1 MSGSIVTK
9 INCPRCG
16 DTKKKLNVFEEDGVR
31 TGYCFAGGHSDGCG
45 SRYFHTEALAEIPES
60 DVPYVEKEP
69 QDLSWIS
76 SLQSLD
82 NPDRGLMRGAY
93 NYFGVKHGLS
103 MQDGRTISETYY
115 PLRDDSNQVT
125 GYKVRIHN
133 PKKFYALGSVRKAMP
148 FGWKEALE
156 VGGYTLYITEGEED
170 AIAVYTG
177 WMREKKQKVAV
188 ISLKQ
193 GAESVIKT
201 IQPIL
206 KTITDKW
213 KQVVYLPDYDEGAGE
228 KATQDLRALFPA
240 TFPVKIAKYS
250 EKDANDLIK
259 AGKEKELVSSCYNAG
274 VPLSGAIKEFTL
286 SDFDEVKKTPEFGLS
301 YPYEGLTDLLRG
313 IRLGTTIYIGA
324 PEKAGKSTLVNELAT
339 HLMLHHNEPI
349 FAIKPEESEEGTLRR
364 MAGAAVGKIFYDPKI
379 QVNPDDV
386 DRAAQLLAGKLFV
399 LERTQTPQWSE
410 VRQLM
415 REAFLSRGIKY
426 FFVDPITNLTAG
438 MSSSEKDSFL
448 HQMTRECAEDAKS
461 LGYTVFLFCHLKTVK
476 DGVAWSEGRVA
487 TADDFA
493 GSRAMVQSCDAAI
506 AMQAWMLTEGENYEY
521 LNRRRVLHVLRER
534 EYNAVGKVELTWH
547 SGKGKLEEVM
557 SDD

>member
-1 MSGSIVTK
+1 MSGSVVAK
-9 INCPRCG
+9 ISCPRCG
-16 DTKKKLNVFEEDGVR
+16 SGDGLNIFEEDGVR
-31 TGYCFAGGHSDGCG
+31 TGYCFSSKHSDDCG

-69 QDLSWIS
+69 QDLSWIE
-76 SLQSLD
+76 SLHSLD

-103 MQDGRTISETYY
+103 MQDGRTIAETYY

-274 VPLSGAIKEFTL
+274 VPLSQGVLQPDSEMFDLIK
-286 SDFDEVKKTPEFGLS
+286 KAPEFGKS
-301 YPYEGLTDLLRG
+301 YPWEKLTRLTRG
-313 IRLGTTIYIGA
+313 QRKGEVVYWGA
-324 PEKAGKSTLVNELAT
+324 APKMGKSSIVNQLASWNV
-339 HLMLHHNEPI
+339 LHHGERI
-349 FAIKPEESEEGTLRR
+349 LLVKPEEQPLATLRR
-364 MAGAAVGKIFYDPKI
+364 FAGSLVGKVFHDPEVP
-379 QVNPDDV
+379 VNPADV
-386 DRAAQLLAGKLFV
+386 DKAMELMGDKVHIFDKW
-399 LERTQTPQWSE
+399 QTPKWPDT
-410 VRQLM
+410 RQLI
-415 REAFLSRGIKY
+415 REEVLAQGVETVFL
-426 FFVDPITNLTAG
+426 DPLTNFTVG
-438 MSSSEKDSFL
+438 MSGSERNDFL
-448 HQMTRECAEDAKS
+448 ISMTRELSEDAANY
-461 LGYTVFLFCHLKTVK
+461 GFTAHVFCHFNKAPK
-476 DGVAWSEGRVA
+476 GDKQWNEGRVP
-487 TADDFA
+487 TSDDFQ
-493 GSRAMVQSCDAAI
+493 GSSSMA
-506 AMQAWMLTEGENYEY
+506 QACHMMIGIQGWKLTDGEDRDFFNSQ
-521 LNRRRVLHVLRER
+521 RVLHILEER
-534 EYNAVGKVELTWH
+534 EYGVSDRVETVWYGSQGRLLQKE
-547 SGKGKLEEVM
+547 GDE
-557 SDD
+557 